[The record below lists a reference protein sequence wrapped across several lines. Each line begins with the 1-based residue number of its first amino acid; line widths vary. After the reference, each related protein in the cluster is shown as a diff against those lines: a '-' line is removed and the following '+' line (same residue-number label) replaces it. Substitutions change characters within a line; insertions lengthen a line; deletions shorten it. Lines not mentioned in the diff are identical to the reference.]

1 MGKSE
6 SRFRTVN
13 EGIDAGRGLSDAS
26 HPVQFV
32 CECGQLG
39 CTEVIELTITE
50 YEQVRRSGR
59 RFVVVPG
66 HVNPEVERVVV
77 EAGDHVVV
85 EKFGEAA
92 DAAEASDPRTS
103 RDQD

>member
-92 DAAEASDPRTS
+92 DAAEARDPRTHH
-103 RDQD
+103 DQD